1 DTQPYT
7 SAGSRVPTES
17 IPLTTEEPIESRQLR
32 NALNEINDV
41 TELDPNVQ
49 EAVLIPKP
57 NPNEFPTAAELID
70 DDGDLASRLLKSGL
84 EVGEAAAL
92 GTLPSGAGEEDDEE
106 ADFMDPELMEITERN
121 RFVALDEFA
130 ERPLIRSAKSVRKR
144 QCLVFQDPPAV
155 VVQPHRITVTMY
167 YGVLAP
173 GWDAGIA
180 SPMSP
185 AIPRIKP
192 PTKSRR
198 YLVACDFSEESF
210 FAIEWTMGTLMRDGD
225 EIHLVTVVNREDNPE
240 LVEAAGM
247 TLSKELDRASRAL
260 TTKTRSILNQ
270 MLLYDIKVVTYA
282 LSGKVKY
289 ELAQLISEL
298 PLTMVICGSRGRGKL
313 KGLVLGSISTYLVHN
328 STVPV
333 NVVRPQKKPAKGKFK
348 KMTATQKLSQ
358 GVATGQLAVDE

>member
-1 DTQPYT
+1 MLIEETYNRRETHPYT
-7 SAGSRVPTES
+7 AEVSRVHTGS

-57 NPNEFPTAAELID
+57 NPNEFPTPAELID

-92 GTLPSGAGEEDDEE
+92 GTLSPTAGAEDDEE
-106 ADFMDPELMEITERN
+106 ADFVDPELMEITERN

-130 ERPLIRSAKSVRKR
+130 ERPPIRSAKSVRKR
-144 QCLVFQDPPAV
+144 QCLIFQDPPAV

-167 YGVLAP
+167 YGVLP
-173 GWDAGIA
+173 PDWDAGIA

-185 AIPRIKP
+185 DNTGVPIPRIKSP
-192 PTKSRR
+192 SKSRR

-247 TLSKELDRASRAL
+247 SLSKEVSEIFFFSVNRNEYYSAYHDANPLHAA
-260 TTKTRSILNQ
+260 RSCI
-270 MLLYDIKVVTYA
+270 
-282 LSGKVKY
+282 
-289 ELAQLISEL
+289 
-298 PLTMVICGSRGRGKL
+298 
-313 KGLVLGSISTYLVHN
+313 
-328 STVPV
+328 
-333 NVVRPQKKPAKGKFK
+333 
-348 KMTATQKLSQ
+348 
-358 GVATGQLAVDE
+358 

>member
-1 DTQPYT
+1 MEVSQ
-7 SAGSRVPTES
+7 ARTES

-32 NALNEINDV
+32 NALKDINDV

-57 NPNEFPTAAELID
+57 NPNEFPTPAELIN
-70 DDGDLASRLLKSGL
+70 DDGDLASRLQKSK
-84 EVGEAAAL
+84 ED
-92 GTLPSGAGEEDDEE
+92 EEDVNF
-106 ADFMDPELMEITERN
+106 ADPELMEITERN
-121 RFVALDEFA
+121 RHVALEEFA
-130 ERPLIRSAKSVRKR
+130 ERPPIRSAKSVRKR
-144 QCLVFQDPPAV
+144 QCLIFQDPPIV
-155 VVQPHRITVTMY
+155 VTQPHRITVTMY
-167 YGVLAP
+167 YGVLP
-173 GWDAGIA
+173 PDWDAGIA
-180 SPMSP
+180 TPLSPENPSVP
-185 AIPRIKP
+185 IPRIKP
-192 PTKSRR
+192 PSKSRR

-210 FAIEWTMGTLMRDGD
+210 FAIEWTLGTLMRDGD

-247 TLSKELDRASRAL
+247 SLSKELDRASRAL
-260 TTKTRSILNQ
+260 TAKTRSILNQ

-333 NVVRPQKKPAKGKFK
+333 NVVRPQKKPAKGKSK
-348 KMTATQKLSQ
+348 KLTAAQKLSQ
-358 GVATGQLAVDE
+358 SVASGQLIVDK